1 LPEIYPI
8 KLSGEGEKKLKAHL
22 RNRILA
28 LEEGLRELHEDK
40 LPKWRKAYEAVP
52 REQHR
57 EWPFPNA
64 SNVVVP
70 IIAIHSDTL
79 LARTMTAV
87 VRTSPI
93 WYSKIYGDHG
103 TDGDELRSAFEDA
116 MQYVGIEPY
125 ELDLYRVYH
134 EWFGEAIKYGT
145 STVKLPWE
153 KIYEDQLI
161 PAGDGSGD
169 YDFLKQVQYEGPRP
183 EKLPFEDF
191 LCPPAAKTLDA
202 ADIKIHRIRMMRH
215 TLEERRF
222 TQAYT
227 TSKVDEILGSPDK
240 TSPSINQAMRE
251 DTLGAKTS
259 SSYGYEEYHI
269 YECYLKWRGADGKA
283 PRIIATYHKKT
294 DTLLR
299 VIFDTNPL
307 QIFVSARLFY
317 RDDMFYGYGFCET
330 LWSFQEE
337 ISEIHNQRRDNQT
350 VANTKVWRVDPDS
363 KLHSGFRIFPSAMLP
378 AGKDEI
384 EPLEHGSVS
393 SLTIDEEKLSLDLAE
408 RRSGVSPPQQG
419 YGAGTQTKK
428 GVYSAAGTMALLQDG
443 NRRTDLNISDF
454 RYAHTI
460 LGRIVSRQ
468 YAEYGFGKQRG
479 KLFGAQEDI
488 INDAFKAIKGGTLG
502 IPIYSSNASIN
513 REVEKQNDMMLHQIM
528 NQHYQMIST
537 LITQMSNPLVPQEV
551 KDYGVKVINASD
563 TLMKIILK
571 DFGHDEVE
579 RLVPKAE
586 VQKPQAPPQQQ
597 KQQGS
602 LPMPGGAGG
611 QNRPV
616 PINAGKV
623 SAMAGRPGGP
633 AVPIVPSG
641 TEGQ

>member
-1 LPEIYPI
+1 MPDFYPI
-8 KLSGEGEKKLKAHL
+8 KFSGEGEDKLKAHL
-22 RNRILA
+22 KNRIMA
-28 LEEGLRELHEDK
+28 LEDGLRVLHEDK

-52 REQHR
+52 REAHR

-70 IIAIHSDTL
+70 IIAIHTDTL

-93 WYSKIYGDHG
+93 WFSKMYGEHG
-103 TDGDELRSAFEDA
+103 EEADELRMAFEAA

-145 STVKLPWE
+145 SVVKSPWE
-153 KIYEDQLI
+153 KETEDELI

-169 YDFLKQVQYEGPRP
+169 YDFLRTTKYEGPRP

-202 ADIKIHRIRMMRH
+202 ADIKIHRRRLLRH
-215 TLEERRF
+215 ELEERRF
-222 TQAYT
+222 RQVYT
-227 TSKVDEILGSPDK
+227 PSKVDQVLGHPDR
-240 TSPSINQAMRE
+240 TSPSINQAMKE
-251 DTLGAKTS
+251 DTLGAQTS
-259 SSYGYEEYHI
+259 SSYGYEEYHV
-269 YECYLKWRGADGKA
+269 YECYLKWRDAKGRA

-294 DTLLR
+294 DVLLR
-299 VIFDTNPL
+299 AVFDTNPL
-307 QIFVSARLFY
+307 SNFVAARLFY

-378 AGKDEI
+378 ANKDEI
-384 EPLEHGSVS
+384 EPLDHGSVS
-393 SLTIDEEKLSLDLAE
+393 SLTIDEERLSLDLAE

-460 LGRIVSRQ
+460 LGRIISRQ
-468 YAEYGFGKQRG
+468 YAEYGFGSARL
-479 KLFGAQEDI
+479 KLFGKQADQIAE
-488 INDAFKAIKGGTLG
+488 AFQAIKDGTLG

-513 REVEKQNDMMLHQIM
+513 REVEKQNDIMLHQIM
-528 NQHYQMIST
+528 NQHYQMIAA
-537 LITQMSNPLVPQEV
+537 LIGQMQNPLVPQEV
-551 KDYGVKVINASD
+551 KDYSIKVIKASD

-579 RLVPKAE
+579 RLVPEPA
-586 VQKPQAPPQQQ
+586 KPQPTPQQPQ
-597 KQQGS
+597 LG
-602 LPMPGGAGG
+602 PGGVPIPGGQGG
-611 QNRPV
+611 QNRPFPV
-616 PINAGKV
+616 PARGLSPMVGGAGG
-623 SAMAGRPGGP
+623 AG
-633 AVPIVPSG
+633 VPSLPTG
-641 TEGQ
+641 T

>member
-1 LPEIYPI
+1 MPEVYPI
-8 KLSGEGEKKLKAHL
+8 RFSVEGEQKLKTHL
-22 RNRILA
+22 KNRILA
-28 LEEGLRELHEDK
+28 LEEGLRDLHEDK

-52 REQHR
+52 REMHR

-93 WYSKIYGDHG
+93 WYSKIYGEHG
-103 TDGDELRSAFEDA
+103 EGADEIRTAFEDA

-145 STVKLPWE
+145 STVKVPWE
-153 KIYEDQLI
+153 KVYEDQMI
-161 PAGDGSGD
+161 TAGDGTGD
-169 YDFLKQVQYEGPRP
+169 YDFLRVINYEGPRP

-222 TQAYT
+222 MQIYDPK
-227 TSKVDEILGSPDK
+227 KVDGILGHPDK
-240 TSPSINQAMRE
+240 TSPSVNQSLRE
-251 DTLGAKTS
+251 ETLGARTS
-259 SSYGYEEYHI
+259 SSYGYEEYHV
-269 YECYLKWRGADGKA
+269 YECYLKWRSADNKL
-283 PRIIATYHKKT
+283 PRIIATYHMKT

-307 QIFVSARLFY
+307 PIFVSARLFY

-363 KLHSGFRIFPSAMLP
+363 KLHSGFRIYPSAMLP
-378 AGKDEI
+378 ANKDEI

-454 RYAHTI
+454 RYAHTV
-460 LGRIVSRQ
+460 LGRITSMQ
-468 YAEYGFGKQRG
+468 YAHWGFGKQRL
-479 KLFGAQEDI
+479 KLFGAQEDAI
-488 INDAFKAIKGGTLG
+488 VQAFKSIKDGTLG

-528 NQHYQMIST
+528 NQHYQMVAN
-537 LITQMSNPLVPQEV
+537 LVTQMSNPLVPPEV
-551 KDYGVKVINASD
+551 KDYGVKVIKASD
-563 TLMKIILK
+563 SMMKIILK

-586 VQKPQAPPQQQ
+586 VQKPQAPPQQPP
-597 KQQGS
+597 QGA
-602 LPMPGGAGG
+602 LPGGPPNG
-611 QNRPV
+611 QNRPTPV
-616 PINAGKV
+616 PAGKV
-623 SAMAGRPGGP
+623 TTMAGRPGGP
-633 AVPIVPSG
+633 AVPIVSTG
-641 TEGQ
+641 TEGIQ